1 MRIDD
6 NNYLLGN
13 RALASVL
20 LLYYHLLR
28 EGGFTNDQTVY
39 LDPDIFNGFDFLSVQ
54 VTQEYQGDID
64 ETLLQEGAVI
74 YLLCELN
81 DQIAEYENDYSEQ
94 PIVQKILGVYAAGHM
109 SAVPESG
116 KVMDMLLLR
125 SEKLIYKDYQ
135 MVLRMIFEKYVV
147 DKFAALLPKT
157 MLSK

>member
-1 MRIDD
+1 MRIND
-6 NNYLLGN
+6 NNYQLGN

-28 EGGFTNDQTVY
+28 ESGFTNDQTVY

-54 VTQEYQGDID
+54 VTAEYQGDID
-64 ETLLQEGAVI
+64 EALLQEGAVI

-81 DQIAEYENDYSEQ
+81 DQIAEYENDYLKQ
-94 PIVQKILGVYAAGHM
+94 PIVQKILKVHAAGHM

-125 SEKLIYKDYQ
+125 SEKLIYKEYQ